1 MAMNFFTAL
10 AILGLSRYEKANI
23 DTVRKAWKIKIAKV
37 HPDKNHGP
45 NALILSQK
53 INEAKDVLLEALKG
67 ENEDAEKKERDK
79 RDEEMA
85 RQKEVFQKLVRERQR
100 QAEER
105 EILARERER
114 KQMEAEKRE
123 RVARERERVAAAKE
137 AEEKAAAAAAKEAE
151 EKATAA
157 AAKEAEDIAKKKQ
170 QDDDMMKMK
179 REEEE
184 ARELKRANFVKNR
197 RPRAPGSRIH
207 KKIEDYKEGRDLIEE
222 FKAFFTSNVNEKEGS
237 RVFCRDLFNA
247 FTKSRKDQ
255 GGVVTTKLEMEMFW
269 RHGKRLFMTLFPNCK
284 YTAYKHQRCYLHVGF
299 ATPAL
304 EEILT

>member
-1 MAMNFFTAL
+1 MHFFTAL

-114 KQMEAEKRE
+114 KQMEAEERE

-137 AEEKAAAAAAKEAE
+137 AEEKAAAKEAE
-151 EKATAA
+151 Y
-157 AAKEAEDIAKKKQ
+157 IAKKKQ
-170 QDDDMMKMK
+170 QEEMKK
-179 REEEE
+179 REVDV

-237 RVFCRDLFNA
+237 RVFSRDLFNA
-247 FTKSRKDQ
+247 FTKSRKDR
-255 GGVVTTKLEMEMFW
+255 GGVVTKLEMEMFW

>member
-1 MAMNFFTAL
+1 MHFFTAL
-10 AILGLSRYEKANI
+10 AILGLPRYEKANV
-23 DTVRKAWKIKIAKV
+23 DTVRRAWKIKIAKV

-114 KQMEAEKRE
+114 KQMEAEERE

-137 AEEKAAAAAAKEAE
+137 AEEKAAAA
-151 EKATAA
+151 
-157 AAKEAEDIAKKKQ
+157 KEAEDIAKKKQ
-170 QDDDMMKMK
+170 QEEDMMRVK

-255 GGVVTTKLEMEMFW
+255 GGVVTTKLEMELFW

>member
-1 MAMNFFTAL
+1 MAMHFFTAL
-10 AILGLSRYEKANI
+10 AILGLPRYEKANV
-23 DTVRKAWKIKIAKV
+23 DTVRRAWKIKIAKV

-114 KQMEAEKRE
+114 KQMEAEERE

-137 AEEKAAAAAAKEAE
+137 AEEKAAAA
-151 EKATAA
+151 
-157 AAKEAEDIAKKKQ
+157 KEAEDIAKKKQ
-170 QDDDMMKMK
+170 QEEDMMRVK

>member
-1 MAMNFFTAL
+1 MHFFTAL
-10 AILGLSRYEKANI
+10 AILGLSRYEKANV

-53 INEAKDVLLEALKG
+53 INEAKDVLLDALKG

-85 RQKEVFQKLVRERQR
+85 RQKEIFQKLVRERQR

-114 KQMEAEKRE
+114 KQMEAEERE
-123 RVARERERVAAAKE
+123 RAARERERVAAAKE
-137 AEEKAAAAAAKEAE
+137 AEEKAAA
-151 EKATAA
+151 
-157 AAKEAEDIAKKKQ
+157 KEAEDIAKKKQ
-170 QDDDMMKMK
+170 QEDDMMKMK

-222 FKAFFTSNVNEKEGS
+222 FKAFFTSNVTEKEGS
-237 RVFCRDLFNA
+237 RVFSRDLFNA
-247 FTKSRKDQ
+247 FIKSREDR
-255 GGVVTTKLEMEMFW
+255 GGVVTKLEMEMFW

>member
-1 MAMNFFTAL
+1 MAMHFFTAL

-114 KQMEAEKRE
+114 KQMEAEERE

-137 AEEKAAAAAAKEAE
+137 AEEKAAAAA
-151 EKATAA
+151 
-157 AAKEAEDIAKKKQ
+157 KEAEDIAKKKQ
-170 QDDDMMKMK
+170 EEDDMMKMK

-237 RVFCRDLFNA
+237 RVFSRDLFNA
-247 FTKSRKDQ
+247 FTKSRKDR
-255 GGVVTTKLEMEMFW
+255 GGVVTKLEMEMFW

>member
-1 MAMNFFTAL
+1 MHFFTAL

-114 KQMEAEKRE
+114 KQMEAEERE

-137 AEEKAAAAAAKEAE
+137 AEEKAAAAA
-151 EKATAA
+151 
-157 AAKEAEDIAKKKQ
+157 KEAEDIAKKKQ
-170 QDDDMMKMK
+170 EEDVMMKMK

-237 RVFCRDLFNA
+237 RVFSRDLFNA
-247 FTKSRKDQ
+247 FTKSRKDR
-255 GGVVTTKLEMEMFW
+255 GGVVTKLEMEMFW

-299 ATPAL
+299 ATNSSDPL
-304 EEILT
+304 L